1 MPPLPRHPKVSRS
14 LPARQEAG
22 LTPTSRHEEGDAES
36 AIEHPLPQS
45 RQAGPVEGE
54 GAADEDVQ
62 HDTKALPTTRQH
74 SQRQCGPT
82 GRQQHRQL
90 PHATHAGAYP
100 DVQLGA
106 FVLLPLKHLRGRVRG
121 APAPRGQRLSRLVE
135 IPKSKV

>member
-1 MPPLPRHPKVSRS
+1 MRVTRHFRKRLLSPAAQSPAV
-14 LPARQEAG
+14 PARQEAG
-22 LTPTSRHEEGDAES
+22 LTPTSRHEEGDAEP
-36 AIEHPLPQS
+36 ALEHPLPQR

-62 HDTKALPTTRQH
+62 HDAKA
-74 SQRQCGPT
+74 
-82 GRQQHRQL
+82 
-90 PHATHAGAYP
+90 P

-106 FVLLPLKHLRGRVRG
+106 FVLLPLEHLRGRVRG